1 MTIKLQL
8 LLQKLKLLLQK
19 LRLLLQKLQLLLQ
32 KLRLLLQLTQQRKES
47 QLKLPM
53 RLQSSQ
59 RLPQLLQL
67 LVPKTQRLKVPHQR
81 NQQFQLMFILPK
93 MLLSE
98 TILLMLSLLQ
108 KLALVPKPSELTQ
121 NTSQPQSIQLKLEH
135 GKKLISLKSL
145 LTQRPLLPQ
154 LLPLLLQLQKDH
166 LMLILLKM
174 LLLETTPLMLSP
186 PKKLRLVFK
195 QSEPNQPMLQ
205 PQSTQLSPPPGKK
218 LDSLKNNENSVK

>member
-1 MTIKLQL
+1 MTIKLQ
-8 LLQKLKLLLQK
+8 
-19 LRLLLQKLQLLLQ
+19 
-32 KLRLLLQLTQQRKES
+32 LLLQLTQQRKES

-98 TILLMLSLLQ
+98 TILLMLSLLK

-145 LTQRPLLPQ
+145 LTQRPPLPQ
-154 LLPLLLQLQKDH
+154 LLLQFQKDH
-166 LMLILLKM
+166 LMFILLKM

-186 PKKLRLVFK
+186 PKKLRLVLK

-218 LDSLKNNENSVK
+218 LDSLKKNENSVK

>member
-1 MTIKLQL
+1 
-8 LLQKLKLLLQK
+8 
-19 LRLLLQKLQLLLQ
+19 
-32 KLRLLLQLTQQRKES
+32 
-47 QLKLPM
+47 M

-98 TILLMLSLLQ
+98 TILLMLSLLK

-145 LTQRPLLPQ
+145 LIQRPPLPQ
-154 LLPLLLQLQKDH
+154 LLLQFQKDH
-166 LMLILLKM
+166 LMFILLKM

-186 PKKLRLVFK
+186 PKKLRLVLK